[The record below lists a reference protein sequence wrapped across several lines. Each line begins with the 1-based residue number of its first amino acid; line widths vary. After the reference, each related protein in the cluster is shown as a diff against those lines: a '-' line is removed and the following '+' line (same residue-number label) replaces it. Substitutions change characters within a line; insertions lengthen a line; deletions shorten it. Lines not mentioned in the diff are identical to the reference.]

1 MGAPVRTEASGDR
14 LHGLDALRAVMML
27 LGLALHAMVSYGP
40 LRSLG
45 EMWPYLDA
53 NTSVICDLAI
63 VSIHAFRIPVFFVMA
78 GYFSSML
85 YERRGALGLMS
96 NRLSR
101 IGLPFIVGLLVVY
114 PITRA
119 GFVFATSTTQV
130 GIAGA
135 WSSVPPAMH
144 SPYAQANTIRPWF
157 LYYLLYF
164 YVAALLCARLVEM
177 LPATVQAR
185 GRAVFER
192 ITGSRWRVVLLAGL
206 TALTLLPM
214 RTASF
219 DTSATFMPEFPTLSA
234 YFVFFGFGW
243 LLYGSRGLLKTF
255 SRFAWTQC
263 AVATVLFLPNFLAL
277 RAVWSGAPYGAF
289 ARVVAAVSGGLI
301 VWLLVFGLL
310 GLFLRHFERP
320 SAKIRYLVDAS
331 YWLYLLHLPL
341 AIWLPGLM
349 SEWNAPALLKV
360 AIVLGV
366 MAPTLL
372 GSYHLFVRSTAIG
385 AVLNGRRY
393 PAPIPFFR
401 PRPRS

>member
-1 MGAPVRTEASGDR
+1 MDLPVRTQASVER

-27 LGLALHAMVSYGP
+27 LGLVLHAMVSYGP

-45 EMWPYLDA
+45 DIWPYLDA
-53 NTSVICDLAI
+53 NTSVLCDLAI
-63 VSIHAFRIPVFFVMA
+63 VSIHSFRIPVFFVLA

-85 YERRGALGLMS
+85 YERRGVVGVIS

-101 IGLPFIVGLLVVY
+101 IGLPFLIGLIVVY
-114 PITRA
+114 PLTRA
-119 GFVFATSTTQV
+119 GFVFATSTTQL
-130 GIAGA
+130 GLAGA
-135 WSSVPPAMH
+135 WASVGPAMH
-144 SPYAQANTIRPWF
+144 APYAQANTIHLWF

-164 YVAALLCARLVEM
+164 YVAALVCARLIEK
-177 LPATVQAR
+177 LPGAARAR
-185 GRAVFER
+185 GRALFER
-192 ITGSRWRVVLLAGL
+192 VTGSRWRVVIFAGV
-206 TALTLLPM
+206 TAVTLLPM

-219 DTSATFMPEFPTLSA
+219 DTSAAFMPELPTLSA

-243 LLYGSRGLLKTF
+243 VLYGSRDLLKTF

-263 AVATVLFLPNFLAL
+263 AIATVLFLPNFLVL
-277 RAVWSGAPYGAF
+277 SVVWGDSPYGALG
-289 ARVVAAVSGGLI
+289 RGVAAVTGGVI

-310 GLFLRHFERP
+310 GLFLRYCSRP

-341 AIWLPGLM
+341 AIWVPGLM
-349 SEWNAPALLKV
+349 SEWNAPALVKV
-360 AIVLGV
+360 AVVLGV

-393 PAPIPFFR
+393 PAPIPFLR
-401 PRPRS
+401 R